1 VQPVS
6 LGRRLAAEALGTFCL
21 VFAGTGAIV
30 IDAVAGGPL
39 GHGGVA
45 AAFGLVVAVMIF
57 ALGHISGAHLNPAV
71 TAAFALGRHFPAREV
86 APYVAAQAVGALM
99 ASLAL
104 RGLFGL
110 EAGLGATH
118 PTHVGQTSALVL
130 EAGLTLVL
138 VVVILAVATDT
149 RAQGSLAAVAIGA
162 TIALEALVLGPI
174 TGASMNPAR
183 SLGPAV
189 VGGGLGDLW
198 IYLIGPVAGGLAG
211 ALVYGFLRV
220 GAGGGRPDAAVPP
233 IQRPNGDKRSTC
245 IDSMFAE

>member
-1 VQPVS
+1 MASGPN
-6 LGRRLAAEALGTFCL
+6 LTRRLVAEALGTFCL
-21 VFAGTGAIV
+21 VFAGTGAVV
-30 IDAVAGGPL
+30 IDRVAGGAI

-86 APYVAAQAVGALM
+86 GPYVAAQVAGALA

-110 EAGLGATH
+110 QGELGATH
-118 PTHVGQTSALVL
+118 PAHVGQAGALVL

-149 RAQGSLAAVAIGA
+149 RAQGALAAVAIGA

-183 SLGPAV
+183 SLAPALVGEDLRHLWLYLAGP
-189 VGGGLGDLW
+189 L
-198 IYLIGPVAGGLAG
+198 AGGLAG
-211 ALVYGFLRV
+211 ALLYGWLRADRRP
-220 GAGGGRPDAAVPP
+220 GTPDAAGGV
-233 IQRPNGDKRSTC
+233 
-245 IDSMFAE
+245 AEGAS